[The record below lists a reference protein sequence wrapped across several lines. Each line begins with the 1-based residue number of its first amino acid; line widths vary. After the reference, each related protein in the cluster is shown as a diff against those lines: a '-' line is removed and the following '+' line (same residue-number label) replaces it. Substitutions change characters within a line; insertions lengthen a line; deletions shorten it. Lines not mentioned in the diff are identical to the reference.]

1 MAFSRYLFS
10 KNKSI
15 VDFRLGS
22 TFVSGIAQILRIG
35 NIILADFRNYAV
47 KLDSKSALTTKFN
60 QRHWMSEAV
69 VQRCS
74 VKKMFLKISQNSQ
87 ENTRVA
93 VFFDKVANLRPATL
107 LKNRLRHRWFPVNF
121 AKFLKTSFLIEHLC
135 WLFLKCFIILPCF
148 QYCHVVSGKLQ
159 SASCNF
165 SVLKSWK

>member
-22 TFVSGIAQILRIG
+22 TFASGIAQILRID
-35 NIILADFRNYAV
+35 NIILADFKNYAV

-87 ENTRVA
+87 DNTRVA
-93 VFFDKVANLRPATL
+93 V
-107 LKNRLRHRWFPVNF
+107 
-121 AKFLKTSFLIEHLC
+121 SFLI
-135 WLFLKCFIILPCF
+135 
-148 QYCHVVSGKLQ
+148 KLQ
-159 SASCNF
+159 TWG
-165 SVLKSWK
+165 LQLY